1 MSAAK
6 LILAHF
12 LLWVLNNTMGLCSYE
27 TVKVVAIRDKRLASL
42 RYLFV
47 VVISA
52 YVIVFELLGS
62 GGFLQKSSTVGVVRF
77 SLRHPTNSDCD
88 PSDRNCRNDF
98 APLNELPY
106 CRQYGSNAS
115 YAGNVYPC
123 EIYESINAQIVSEKS
138 IAVIT
143 RASVTNQT
151 LICGADAMSCPRTYS
166 DQSVEHTFYTAQ
178 SERFTILFDHAV
190 TASQI
195 CSGHSQ
201 LHYSCSAESSRY
213 SGRLLSKDSD
223 LCRLEHQNGRSYVSY
238 RGKQETGTSPCYIE
252 PSTTSASQDYF
263 TLDLLLKA
271 AGVDIDDCNE
281 GPNDNNVH
289 NTGTCQT
296 YRDTGATLL
305 LNIFWTD
312 FAAYRGLVEPGYYYA
327 PQLIAGSSFKQYV
340 PFYDRY
346 RSQRTLLNAHGIKIA
361 VLLGGEFHKFDM
373 LSFLITITTAV
384 GLLAVA
390 TTIVDLLMLYVLPEK
405 ERYQEA
411 KYEKTEEF
419 ERQNLV
425 PSALNQL
432 ISRTGRRRIEHKET
446 NSDCSRE
453 SGDEANELRDPLLEP
468 IDTSISNSV
477 I

>member
-1 MSAAK
+1 
-6 LILAHF
+6 
-12 LLWVLNNTMGLCSYE
+12 MGLCSYE
-27 TVKVVAIRDKRLASL
+27 TAKVVAIRDKRLASL

-47 VVISA
+47 FIISA
-52 YVIVFELLGS
+52 YVIIFELLGS

-77 SLRHPTNSDCD
+77 SLQQPTNSDCD
-88 PSDRNCRNDF
+88 PSERHCHNDF

-106 CRQYGSNAS
+106 CQQCGSNTS

-143 RASVTNQT
+143 RAAVTNQT

-190 TASQI
+190 AASQI

-213 SGRLLSKDSD
+213 SGRLLSKDSE
-223 LCRLEHQNGRSYVSY
+223 LCRLGHQGGRSYVSY

-252 PSTTSASQDYF
+252 PSTTSARQDYF

-271 AGVDIDDCNE
+271 AGVDIDDCN
-281 GPNDNNVH
+281 GGQSDNMNS
-289 NTGTCQT
+289 TGTCQT

-305 LNIFWTD
+305 LNVFWTD
-312 FAAYRGLVEPGYYYA
+312 FAPYRGLVEPGYYYA

-373 LSFLITITTAV
+373 LSFLVTVTTAV

-405 ERYQEA
+405 ARYEKA
-411 KYEKTEEF
+411 KYESTEEF
-419 ERQNLV
+419 ERTNLV
-425 PSALNQL
+425 PSALNHL
-432 ISRTGRRRIEHKET
+432 MSRTGRRQLGRGGP
-446 NSDCSRE
+446 NSDCSGR
-453 SGDEANELRDPLLEP
+453 SGDESNDLQDPLLEP

>member
-1 MSAAK
+1 
-6 LILAHF
+6 
-12 LLWVLNNTMGLCSYE
+12 MGLCSYE

-47 VVISA
+47 VVILA
-52 YVIVFELLGS
+52 YVIIFELLGS

-77 SLRHPTNSDCD
+77 SLQQPTKSDCD
-88 PSDRNCRNDF
+88 PSDRHCDNDF
-98 APLNELPY
+98 APLNDLPY
-106 CRQYGSNAS
+106 CQQCGSNAS

-138 IAVIT
+138 IVVIT

-151 LICGADAMSCPRTYS
+151 LICGADAMSCLRTYS

-178 SERFTILFDHAV
+178 SERFTVLFDHAV

-223 LCRLEHQNGRSYVSY
+223 LCRLEHQNGRSFVSY

-252 PSTTSASQDYF
+252 PSTTSAGQDYF

-271 AGVDIDDCNE
+271 AGVDIDDCNG
-281 GPNDNNVH
+281 GPSDNMD

-296 YRDTGATLL
+296 YRDTGATML

-312 FAAYRGLVEPGYYYA
+312 FAPYRGLVQPGYYYA

-361 VLLGGEFHKFDM
+361 VLLGGEFHRFDM

-405 ERYQEA
+405 GRYQEA
-411 KYEKTEEF
+411 KYESTEEF

-432 ISRTGRRRIEHKET
+432 MSRTVRRQPGRGEAT
-446 NSDCSRE
+446 SDCSGG
-453 SGDEANELRDPLLEP
+453 SGDEVNELQDPLLEP